1 MGKIDIKQMRKELR
15 PGLKALGGLSY
26 GAALSHF
33 NGIKREEL
41 KDFKNNDVSKELD
54 GGNTAEH
61 KLQILDR
68 GNLFSLL
75 GFEEGS
81 LPASELAEKLDKH
94 ITLDKRYSFVQQGNE
109 VLYTFP
115 VQTPTMEEIERAT
128 PAPGVPRSWVYEIEK
143 GISGLA
149 QYIFYK
155 FFKGG
160 RSKTG
165 LQNKKKK
172 GSSRASPIPY
182 VSEFLKRI
190 NERFE

>member
-81 LPASELAEKLDKH
+81 LPASELAE
-94 ITLDKRYSFVQQGNE
+94 
-109 VLYTFP
+109 
-115 VQTPTMEEIERAT
+115 
-128 PAPGVPRSWVYEIEK
+128 
-143 GISGLA
+143 
-149 QYIFYK
+149 
-155 FFKGG
+155 
-160 RSKTG
+160 
-165 LQNKKKK
+165 
-172 GSSRASPIPY
+172 SSRLWLRM
-182 VSEFLKRI
+182 VSTILLRNIEISQVL
-190 NERFE
+190 